1 MVNVIGGSLADRIIK
16 LETANRKTNLRP
28 LKIAVLI
35 IICVVGA
42 RMLLPTPPDRIRES
56 SVSDEQ
62 LSEFVRRSIRPAPV
76 DPGEKGKTLAA
87 FGATIF
93 RDNDFLP
100 YQPGRSGSNE
110 SCSGCHTRDDKDKKF
125 LTSDRLPPDLRR
137 STYYQFFSADGRT
150 NNLETYITKHIES
163 PAELSST
170 RVQVV
175 RIILEKYRDAY
186 TKAFGPLGD
195 DVLASLPDS
204 GTQAVDRKEF
214 PVGASSIILQTLADR
229 DQLANILRQAQA
241 EHLAPA
247 VIVSR
252 TVFSPMLPEHAQSE
266 KFDRLSSE
274 TQLAVN
280 TIFRNAAAA
289 LAAYIQ
295 QLPIPATKYDVFAEK
310 IGSGKSVQESI
321 TTDFGNDELTGLKLF
336 LGEAKCATC
345 HSGPGFTDN
354 KFHNT
359 GLPKAAFPDPGR
371 ATGLMLAAVERSCVP
386 SESEPS
392 AQVCKDIEVS
402 PEDMNAAVGAFRT
415 TALRG
420 FNPNGAL
427 MRNGQIEGLAD
438 AVRFYGRLD
447 DRPAVGQRSPHL
459 QKVALTSEE
468 TEALEA
474 FLRSIGTT
482 EPR

>member
-1 MVNVIGGSLADRIIK
+1 
-16 LETANRKTNLRP
+16 
-28 LKIAVLI
+28 
-35 IICVVGA
+35 
-42 RMLLPTPPDRIRES
+42 MLLPTPPDRIRES
-56 SVSDEQ
+56 SVTDEQ
-62 LSEFVRRSIRPAPV
+62 LIQFVRSSVRPAQI
-76 DPGEKGKTLAA
+76 DPGEKGKSLAS

-100 YQPGRSGSNE
+100 YQPGRTGRKE
-110 SCSGCHTRDDKDKKF
+110 SCSGCHNNTDKYKDKNF
-125 LTSDRLPPDLRR
+125 STSDRKPSDLRR
-137 STYYQFFSADGRT
+137 TMYYQFFSSDGRT
-150 NNLETYITKHIES
+150 NNLETYIAKHIES

-170 RVQVV
+170 RVQIV

-186 TKAFGPLGD
+186 SQAFGPIADGL
-195 DVLASLPDS
+195 LATLPDS

-214 PVGASSIILQTLADR
+214 PVSASSFILQTLGDR

-252 TVFSPMLPEHAQSE
+252 TVFAPMLPEHGQSE

-280 TIFRNAAAA
+280 TIFRNAIAA

-295 QLPIPATKYDVFAEK
+295 QLPTLGSTYDIFADK
-310 IGSGKSVQESI
+310 IASGKSVEESI
-321 TTDFGNDELTGLKLF
+321 TTDFGQDELIGFKLF
-336 LGEAKCATC
+336 LGEAKCVTC
-345 HSGPGFTDN
+345 HFGPGFTDN
-354 KFHNT
+354 RFHNT

-371 ATGLMLAAVERSCVP
+371 ATGLVLAAAERSCVP

-402 PEDMNAAVGAFRT
+402 PEEMKLAVGAFRT

-420 FNPNGAL
+420 FNPDGVL
-427 MRNGQIEGLAD
+427 MRNGQIEGVSD
-438 AVRFYGRLD
+438 AVKFYNQLD
-447 DRPAVGQRSPHL
+447 DRPAVGKRSTHL

-474 FLRSIGTT
+474 FLRAIGSKK
-482 EPR
+482 ESGI